1 MQKQHN
7 PETFIQRES
16 NFKVNLGFNLAHS
29 PKTFKHFNLAHSRAH
44 LGQLEQPPPHPLVP
58 PSEDIQAGP
67 RISWTPLLL
76 HPKTKKE
83 SKRATSQGGSRA
95 FLQRSSTFLPPLTPS
110 QSSWPSLP
118 EQPPPRPFTVV
129 FHFLPFQSILN
140 LWISL
145 HITGIWKENH
155 LSWKKL
161 IKNHECL
168 PHSPYKG
175 LPNVQSA
182 LFLATLNHLFTQPST
197 LLLRTNLQLQFAIC
211 QCVSF
216 ADKSC
221 SCCTKCHHRW
231 RKHRNALGFCYTSRS
246 VKRGASSL

>member
-1 MQKQHN
+1 MENDNGSLWSLCGFAIHCRPMQTHTPPSSFSSSKSLSSSSAASAPASGWAASRWAALGLSISRLGSMLLIRRSISMGSVGDLKACHRDAEATWSIN
-7 PETFIQRES
+7 IHRER
-16 NFKVNLGFNLAHS
+16 KVNLGL
-29 PKTFKHFNLAHSRAH
+29 NLAHSRAH

-168 PHSPYKG
+168 P
-175 LPNVQSA
+175 
-182 LFLATLNHLFTQPST
+182 
-197 LLLRTNLQLQFAIC
+197 I
-211 QCVSF
+211 
-216 ADKSC
+216 
-221 SCCTKCHHRW
+221 
-231 RKHRNALGFCYTSRS
+231 
-246 VKRGASSL
+246 